1 MHAPNTYFAYHKGI
15 KQFDEDYQLLG
26 DSICLYKLSV
36 MGNNRNAF
44 TDGYRMRAMEHGI
57 IDGKILNRQPK
68 DVKLTMKGG
77 GTIWISKPS

>member
-1 MHAPNTYFAYHKGI
+1 MYVPNTYFAYHKGI

-26 DSICLYKLSV
+26 ASICLYKLSV
-36 MGNNRNAF
+36 MGDTRNAF

-57 IDGKILNRQPK
+57 IDGKILNRQPEH
-68 DVKLTMKGG
+68 VKISMKGG